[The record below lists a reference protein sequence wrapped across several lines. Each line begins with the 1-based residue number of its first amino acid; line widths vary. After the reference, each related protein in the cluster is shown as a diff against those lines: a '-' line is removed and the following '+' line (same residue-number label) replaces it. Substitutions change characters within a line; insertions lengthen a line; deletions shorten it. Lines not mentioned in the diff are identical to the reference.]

1 MTKIELTAGVYWV
14 GVVDW
19 NLRDFHGY
27 TTPRGGTYNSYLI
40 IDEKIAL
47 VDTVKHI
54 FSGEMLDRI
63 REIVDPEKIDY
74 VITNHI
80 EMDHSSSLPEIMK
93 IAKNAQV
100 ISSEKGKEGL
110 LKYYRKDWNFR
121 TVKTGDELNLGTKTL
136 FFITVPM
143 LHWPDSMAAYL
154 KEDKLL
160 FSNDLFGQHLA

>member
-1 MTKIELTAGVYWV
+1 MAKLELTDGVYWV

-47 VDTVKHI
+47 VDTVKHS
-54 FSGEMLDRI
+54 FAGEMLDRI

-74 VITNHI
+74 VISNHV

-93 IAKNAQV
+93 IAKNAKV
-100 ISSEKGKEGL
+100 ISSEKGKDCAG
-110 LKYYRKDWNFR
+110 YYK
-121 TVKTGDELNLGTKTL
+121 
-136 FFITVPM
+136 
-143 LHWPDSMAAYL
+143 
-154 KEDKLL
+154 
-160 FSNDLFGQHLA
+160 